1 MVSLSKKAIRA
12 LGVAESFHETSKKS
26 ILAGVVMRG
35 DFLID
40 GFSFSFVTLRGN
52 DATSSVINL
61 YTKLNRKDI
70 NVLMLGGVVISLY
83 NIVEVSKVY
92 ESLKIPIIAIT
103 YNESEGLEEH
113 IIRNFPN
120 NYQEKLEAYK
130 RLGKREKLVLKT
142 NKEVF
147 VRTEGIDLESC
158 KTLLDRFTLNGK
170 IPEPVRV
177 ARLLARSLLRTFV
190 EPSPVVS
197 KQTD

>member
-1 MVSLSKKAIRA
+1 MVSVSKKAIRV
-12 LGVAESFHETSKKS
+12 LGIAESFRETSKKS

-40 GFSFSFVTLRGN
+40 GFSFSFVTLRGD
-52 DATSSVINL
+52 DATDSLIKL
-61 YTKLNRKDI
+61 YTQLNRKDI
-70 NVLMLGGVVISLY
+70 NVLMIGGVVISLY

-92 ESLKIPIIAIT
+92 ESLKVPIIAIT

-120 NYQEKLEAYK
+120 NYQRKLEAYK
-130 RLGKREKLVLKT
+130 RLGKREKLILKT

-158 KTLLDRFTLNGK
+158 KALLNKFTLNGR

-177 ARLLARSLLRTFV
+177 ARLLARSLLKTFS
-190 EPSPVVS
+190 EL
-197 KQTD
+197 

>member
-1 MVSLSKKAIRA
+1 MVSLSKKAIRV
-12 LGVAESFHETSKKS
+12 LGIAESFRETSKKS

-52 DATSSVINL
+52 DATDSLIKL

-70 NVLMLGGVVISLY
+70 NVLMIGGIVISLY
-83 NIVEVSKVY
+83 NIIDIDEVYK
-92 ESLKIPIIAIT
+92 SLKIPIITVT

-120 NYQEKLEAYK
+120 DYQERLEVYR
-130 RLGKREKLVLKT
+130 RLGKREKLMLKT

-147 VRTEGIDLESC
+147 VRAEGISIESC
-158 KTLLDRFTLNGK
+158 KALLNRFTLNGK
-170 IPEPVRV
+170 IPEPIRV
-177 ARLLARSLLRTFV
+177 ARLLARSLLKTFI
-190 EPSPVVS
+190 EF
-197 KQTD
+197 

>member
-1 MVSLSKKAIRA
+1 MVSFSKKAIRA
-12 LGVAESFHETSKKS
+12 LGVAESFYETSKKS

-52 DATSSVINL
+52 DATNSVINL

-83 NIVEVSKVY
+83 NIVDVSKLY

-120 NYQEKLEAYK
+120 DYQEKLEAYK

-158 KTLLDRFTLNGK
+158 KALLDRFTLNGK
-170 IPEPVRV
+170 IPEPIRV
-177 ARLLARSLLRTFV
+177 ARLLARSLLRNFC
-190 EPSPVVS
+190 
-197 KQTD
+197 

>member
-12 LGVAESFHETSKKS
+12 LGVAESFYETSKKS

-52 DATSSVINL
+52 DATSSVIDL

-83 NIVEVSKVY
+83 NIVEISKVY

-113 IIRNFPN
+113 IIKNFPN

-130 RLGKREKLVLKT
+130 RLGKREKLILKT

-147 VRTEGIDLESC
+147 VRAEGVDLESC
-158 KTLLDRFTLNGK
+158 KALLDRFTLNGK
-170 IPEPVRV
+170 IPEPIRV
-177 ARLLARSLLRTFV
+177 ARLLARSLLRTFA
-190 EPSPVVS
+190 EF
-197 KQTD
+197 